1 MMGGAAG
8 NGGGADSNV
17 AGYMPS
23 NFQVYRFIRAPWE
36 KSSKM
41 KRVGL
46 WARGTCVTSA
56 VEGWEQL
63 WPSCARA
70 EGRKNPQLYGMSL
83 STDSVH
89 NFVDESLVSLRR
101 ARRMRRLLD
110 CPVNWQGCCVVS
122 DQAVV
127 S

>member
-17 AGYMPS
+17 AGYMPL
-23 NFQVYRFIRAPWE
+23 NFQVYRFIRAPWNT
-36 KSSKM
+36 SWKM
-41 KRVGL
+41 KRMGL

-89 NFVDESLVSLRR
+89 NFVDDSLVSLLRIR
-101 ARRMRRLLD
+101 LMGRLLD
-110 CPVNWQGCCVVS
+110 CLAKGQGV
-122 DQAVV
+122 
-127 S
+127 